1 MGYQCGHFFL
11 AAAQKESV
19 TIGASDFLHP
29 KKEFATT
36 GNITRGGNIDDPNQ
50 EHSLAL
56 VDNLGSVK
64 DATAG
69 YAMIAYDDDY
79 AIQYFNDNR
88 MAYWKHNGQVSI
100 DQALLQAVQ
109 EYESI
114 MQRCR
119 EFDEQLIEDTKN
131 AGGQQYAELCALV
144 YRQIIAAHKLVEDKN
159 GNLLFFSK
167 ENFSNGSI
175 GTVDIT
181 YPSAP
186 LFLVYNPELLKGMM
200 NFIFEYSES
209 GRWQKPFAAHDVGT
223 YPQANGQTYGGDM
236 PVEESGNMLILTTAI
251 ALREGNADYAK
262 KHWEVLTTWTNYL
275 VEAGLDPENQLCTPR
290 KWQVNGRKWR
300 WTAIITN

>member
-1 MGYQCGHFFL
+1 M
-11 AAAQKESV
+11 
-19 TIGASDFLHP
+19 
-29 KKEFATT
+29 
-36 GNITRGGNIDDPNQ
+36 
-50 EHSLAL
+50 
-56 VDNLGSVK
+56 
-64 DATAG
+64 
-69 YAMIAYDDDY
+69 
-79 AIQYFNDNR
+79 
-88 MAYWKHNGQVSI
+88 
-100 DQALLQAVQ
+100 
-109 EYESI
+109 
-114 MQRCR
+114 R

-262 KHWEVLTTWTNYL
+262 NTGKY
-275 VEAGLDPENQLCTPR
+275 
-290 KWQVNGRKWR
+290 
-300 WTAIITN
+300 